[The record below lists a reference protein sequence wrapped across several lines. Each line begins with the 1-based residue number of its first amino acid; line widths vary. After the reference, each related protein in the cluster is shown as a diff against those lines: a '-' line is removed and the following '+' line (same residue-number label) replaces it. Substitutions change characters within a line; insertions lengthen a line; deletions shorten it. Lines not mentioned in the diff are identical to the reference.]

1 MKRFLKISSLITAI
15 LLSVNIVKAEECEN
29 LRMYANSD
37 FDSFENLKMHYSD
50 APYFHFYKLKDSS
63 GAAFSAYCRNAGWTA
78 AQKYVGQSFYCD
90 HTVFDATSEDEIVKI
105 YDAGIIAILKN
116 GYSTRNSNPTTLTTD
131 REYVA
136 TNVALRVYEMLWPDL
151 NTNGSNNATSYR
163 AHQYYANLWLDDAQ
177 IQTLLK
183 ETVGKVRNK
192 FSDAIVVNSWTDNGV
207 VVTSEIENE
216 AKKLVIKGLE
226 AAKYYKQ
233 NGAASLKGVDQKP
246 YKEKEAVSTDSN
258 GNKTYKTSLT
268 YTFEADK
275 FKSKDAYIKINFGCS
290 ECSKYGVNYTLYIN
304 DEEANQNISDINLV
318 KYLKNGKGTIEFK
331 IVFSGSSNTYHC
343 EELNYTLNLEWYD
356 ETISVEAYDMYSE
369 GCTSNTKCQH
379 FYMLYATD
387 VSTKK
392 TINNS
397 IELCSLPCKEVETS
411 CRAGNSDACQI
422 FNKKYGGN
430 CAECTTYINNAACS
444 KEDSN
449 ININEGYDVDT
460 ANCGNITEDNN
471 LNVLQCIINN
481 EDAAGNSYKA
491 TNLLSNEFCSVFC
504 KEDYQFTLPGIKEV
518 NSGRYFSLKASV
530 KGAKTCYTSKIDE
543 DGTFN
548 SQLEAARQKV
558 ITVYN
563 EWAKYYAI
571 VNADFQYVG
580 EVGNKYKDG
589 EKSTDT
595 CTRTVKNADG
605 TSTTEEYSCTK
616 CQYTT
621 EHNCFTSQYKKET
634 MYITYS
640 SSGEPSRT
648 RFSETY
654 GSATG
659 SSKRCS
665 TGTCTKSTY
674 EEEYNAK
681 GYETKLKS
689 AESTLKSAINTY
701 ISIINI
707 YNSCSGVNTVSYNIK
722 LNSSNTNGW
731 KMSYKYN
738 PSISFW
744 YEESYMNSILKDELE
759 TIGSV
764 NIGSMTQQ
772 VCTSDTNNSYENCS
786 SGWQSSINKS
796 NTTRQFVCKQ
806 NGSTYT
812 CGYENIIISK
822 AKYVKQEM
830 TSSGEYITPTQFY
843 TLYPTGSIVAAEAGN
858 KNNIENSS
866 ELTNKLPV
874 GLGTTQGVYT
884 YALKVSNLGEY
895 YNSSKLGRIWGSKNS
910 VVVKVLEDAEE
921 GNSCT
926 KEGALKEAVKV
937 DGTTI
942 SNGVY
947 VCAYKVNCPDCPV
960 ECDPT
965 CKNPDCPDG
974 SCPVECDNCIY
985 TNNSANISYKPIS
998 PGNINP
1004 NDREMGINWKYD
1016 KNSISTALELKA
1028 YATTQEIE
1036 ELGETIYDVNY
1047 EDTSNSDA
1055 EFAMHIKLDA
1065 KMITKIREYN
1075 DKYENNGG
1083 YANNTL
1089 KCYDYVNSNDGKTY
1103 SNVYCYSTFID
1114 ELLCDNSIKNNIQIV
1129 GNRKIAES
1137 CDETATDA
1145 LRKSQTQMS
1154 GYWTTWSEAN
1164 TNKWKITTE
1173 KGIAYY
1179 KQNYSEIG
1187 IGPSWK

>member
-1 MKRFLKISSLITAI
+1 MKRFLKISSLIIAI
-15 LLSVNIVKAEECEN
+15 ILSVNIVQAEECEN
-29 LRMYANSD
+29 LKMYAKSD
-37 FDSFENLKMHYSD
+37 FSSYGDILMKYGSNNNYYYIH
-50 APYFHFYKLKDSS
+50 KLKDSL
-63 GAAFSAYCRNAGWTA
+63 GATFSAYCRNAGIFGG
-78 AQKYVGQSFYCD
+78 KYPEEVSVEFSCD
-90 HTVFDATSEDEIVKI
+90 HTVFDATSENETIRT

-116 GYSTRNSNPTTLTTD
+116 GYSTRNSNSTPLTTD
-131 REYVA
+131 REYAA
-136 TNVALRVYEMLWPDL
+136 TNVALRAYEMFWPNINSNGDNGTKL
-151 NTNGSNNATSYR
+151 NK
-163 AHQYYANLWLDDAQ
+163 AHQYYVNLWLGDDQ
-177 IQTLLK
+177 IQKLLK
-183 ETVGKVRNK
+183 ETVGEVRSK
-192 FSDAIVVNSWTDNGV
+192 FSTATTVESWTENGV
-207 VVTSEIENE
+207 VITGEIENE
-216 AKKLVIKGLE
+216 AKRLVILGLE
-226 AAKYYKQ
+226 AAKYYKE

-246 YKEKEAVSTDSN
+246 YKEKESVKTDSD
-258 GNKTYKTSLT
+258 GNKEYKTSLT

-275 FKSKDAYIKINFGCS
+275 FKSNDAYIKINFECG

-304 DEEANQNISDINLV
+304 DEEVNQNISDINLV
-318 KYLKNGKGTIEFK
+318 KYLKNGKGNVEFK
-331 IVFSGSSNTYHC
+331 IVFSGSSSAYHC
-343 EELNYTLNLEWYD
+343 EELNYKLDLEWYD
-356 ETISVEAYDMYSE
+356 ETISVEAYDMHRK
-369 GCTSNTKCQH
+369 GCTSTSSCQH

-397 IELCSLPCKEVETS
+397 IELCSLSCKEVEAS

-430 CAECTTYINNAACS
+430 CAECTTYINNATCS

-558 ITVYN
+558 ITAYN
-563 EWAKYYAI
+563 EWNKWYTGSNTQTDSEEKKVTACCNGGTYYYTNYFRKWKYL
-571 VNADFQYVG
+571 QYSL
-580 EVGNKYKDG
+580 DG
-589 EKSTDT
+589 SSYYDT
-595 CTRTVKNADG
+595 EELRSNGSSSCNCHKVTETYTKTDG
-605 TSTTEEYSCTK
+605 TTGTRRVCGSGSCTTK
-616 CQYTT
+616 
-621 EHNCFTSQYKKET
+621 NGK
-634 MYITYS
+634 S
-640 SSGEPSRT
+640 SDIE
-648 RFSETY
+648 
-654 GSATG
+654 
-659 SSKRCS
+659 SKVNS
-665 TGTCTKSTY
+665 NLS
-674 EEEYNAK
+674 
-681 GYETKLKS
+681 S

-701 ISIINI
+701 ISIINR

-731 KMSYKYN
+731 KMSYNYN

-764 NIGSMTQQ
+764 NVGSMTQQ

-866 ELTNKLPV
+866 ELANKLPV

-895 YNSSKLGRIWGSKNS
+895 YNSSKLGRIWGSKDS
-910 VVVKVLEDAEE
+910 VVVKILEDVEE

-926 KEGALKEAVKV
+926 KDGALKGAVKV
-937 DGTTI
+937 DKTTI

-947 VCAYKVNCPDCPV
+947 VCAYKVNCPT
-960 ECDPT
+960 CDVVCEPN
-965 CKNPDCPDG
+965 CKNPGCL
-974 SCPVECDNCIY
+974 SNKCPVECDNCIY

-1016 KNSISTALELKA
+1016 KNPISTALELKA

-1065 KMITKIREYN
+1065 KMITEIRKYN

-1089 KCYDYVNSNDGKTY
+1089 KCYDHVNSNDGKTY

-1114 ELLCDNSIKNNIQIV
+1114 ELLYDNATKNNIDIV
-1129 GNRKIAES
+1129 GNRIIGTNAES
-1137 CDETATDA
+1137 SDT